1 MNIAEWVTMCTTQ
14 VRGKITELGV
24 RRVDKTFG
32 MDRKSSMQVIAD
44 IEAGNVYR
52 VRRKD
57 GPKIIVVKHPGGKY
71 LRSLPDDTMTNNLD
85 NLPPCQRRRN

>member
-1 MNIAEWVTMCTTQ
+1 MAEWVAMCTTQ
-14 VRGKITELGV
+14 IKGRITELGV

-32 MDRKSSMQVIAD
+32 MDRKSSLQVIAD
-44 IEAGNVYR
+44 IKAGNIYH

-57 GPKIIVVKHPGGKY
+57 GPRIIVVNHPRGKY
-71 LRSLPDDTMTNNLD
+71 LRSLPDNTTTNNLD